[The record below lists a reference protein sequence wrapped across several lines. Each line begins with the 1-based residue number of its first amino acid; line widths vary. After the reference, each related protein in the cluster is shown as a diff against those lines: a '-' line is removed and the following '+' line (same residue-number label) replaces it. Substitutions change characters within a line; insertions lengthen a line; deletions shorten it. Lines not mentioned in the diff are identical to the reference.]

1 MKNKELQKVYER
13 IESLISENSKSI
25 LDFKKYVNELIDKG
39 NYYLFEEVLDRYYN
53 INTSKFSNV
62 LFNLDTIWK
71 NLKFKSNDDISI
83 KIKKI
88 LDDNNVYQVGTIIY
102 NNDNIKLGEIKE
114 VYYLDIG
121 YNYVINNEFSKLT
134 GLKKVYLDV
143 KKINEDSVL
152 IDTDNKSIN
161 YRNNLIN
168 RYKLAISYL
177 ISN

>member
-88 LDDNNVYQVGTIIY
+88 LTISIY
-102 NNDNIKLGEIKE
+102 H
-114 VYYLDIG
+114 
-121 YNYVINNEFSKLT
+121 
-134 GLKKVYLDV
+134 
-143 KKINEDSVL
+143 
-152 IDTDNKSIN
+152 
-161 YRNNLIN
+161 
-168 RYKLAISYL
+168 A
-177 ISN
+177 